1 MGGLGGL
8 MSLGI
13 VVSAVDRMSR
23 PLAGMRG
30 SLKGLQSELNLMDRS
45 LKQFGRALAV
55 AGAAALVFAGLS
67 AGAEAAGKFETSI
80 TRLALVSQAT
90 GDQLG
95 QLRSKALELGVLTE
109 WSPDEAAA
117 GMQALASSGYNVEQQ
132 LKAIGPVLNFA
143 TAGIGDLATA
153 AKLTDSVLKAWSL
166 GVDQAAMATDKL
178 TRLTQIAAIE
188 MNELATAVPVVA
200 AAGSA
205 ANQSISETLAVLGAI
220 RPAAQSTQ
228 DAAQIFN
235 SFAESI
241 KAPTLEI
248 QKTVKKNFGLDLNS
262 LYRDAQGNLLPVTDI
277 MDNLARATAGMS
289 ATQRD
294 SFLKMALGQV
304 GAKAFGAAMKATYEV
319 TRNGQKVMLTGT
331 EAIRAMREQL
341 DQSGGTTAKF
351 AKAMQATWEGV
362 KKMLAGTLQTFAI
375 VLGQGPLQVISA
387 LMSGI
392 TSLLNPLLAWMQRH
406 EKLVKIVGG
415 SITVVVGLTGAAGLL
430 WAALALVA
438 MFTLQAKVALAAMG
452 GPVAMVKTGF
462 IGIAGAVK
470 GFTLALLTNPVFLVI
485 AGLVALGVALVA
497 LYRKWEPFRN
507 LVDGLAIKFKHFW
520 AGLRVG
526 FSVVAGAAGE
536 IFNPII
542 AGARKLIGWFGGLT
556 GTVDKFHG
564 STSGWIT
571 AGIKM
576 GKILGG
582 AVAVGL
588 TIVTAKLVALTA
600 VMLANPITWIVLGI
614 AAAVVG
620 VIYVIKNWGAITD
633 WLAAKWEGVKKF
645 FAGLW
650 DWLVGAVKE
659 YGGMI
664 ATGILTAVTGPFGQ
678 AALFIYNNWD
688 EVAAYTGA
696 LIDSIVEFFAALPGR
711 IGGLATSILEAV
723 RSWFAGIPDL
733 ISGLID
739 MIIEG
744 LKALPGRIGGVFG
757 KAGKWMMKTLGFG
770 VQAEAQAPVQAVNNA
785 LQGVGDYLPHSD
797 AKLGPLARLTDAG
810 AAIPRTMAS
819 GMQAAA
825 PALSSATL
833 ATVAGVDLSPLMERA
848 ANPRPDSRVD
858 LQGLVGALQAQ
869 EPGRAK
875 GGETRVTTDGRNI
888 VIHNLTIK
896 ADLENLKD
904 MESFVELLRGLD
916 DGIGE
921 RG

>member
-30 SLKGLQSELNLMDRS
+30 SLKGLQSELNLMDHS
-45 LKQFGRALAV
+45 LKQFGRAVAV

-67 AGAEAAGKFETSI
+67 FGAEAAGKFETSI
-80 TRLALVSQAT
+80 TRLALVSQAA

-95 QLRSKALELGVLTE
+95 QLRSQALELGVLTE

-143 TAGIGDLATA
+143 TAGIGDLATS

-178 TRLTQIAAIE
+178 TRLTQIAAVE

-235 SFAESI
+235 SFAEAI

-262 LYRDAQGNLLPVTDI
+262 LYRDAKGNLLPVTDI
-277 MDNLARATAGMS
+277 MDNLGKATAGMS
-289 ATQRD
+289 ATNRD
-294 SFLKMALGQV
+294 AFLKMALNSV
-304 GAKAFGAAMKATYEV
+304 GAKAFGAALKATFEV

-387 LMSGI
+387 LLSGI

-415 SITVVVGLTGAAGLL
+415 SITVVAGLTAAAGLL

-438 MFTLQAKVALAAMG
+438 MFAVHAKVALATMG
-452 GPVAMVKTGF
+452 GPVAMVKAGF
-462 IGIAGAVK
+462 IGLIGTVK
-470 GFTLALLTNPVFLVI
+470 AFTLALLTNPVFLII

-497 LYRKWEPFRN
+497 LYRRWEPFRN
-507 LVDGLAIKFKHFW
+507 LVDGLALTFRLFW
-520 AGLRVG
+520 IGLKQGVG
-526 FSVVAGAAGE
+526 LALGQLRRAFNPVIQAVKSLRAALSPLTEGMVEASRASGEWISVGRLVGKVLVGAVAGAV
-536 IFNPII
+536 
-542 AGARKLIGWFGGLT
+542 R
-556 GTVDKFHG
+556 V
-564 STSGWIT
+564 
-571 AGIKM
+571 
-576 GKILGG
+576 
-582 AVAVGL
+582 
-588 TIVTAKLVALTA
+588 VALTVA
-600 VMLANPITWIVLGI
+600 GLVWVARGGVWVFQTWGDI
-614 AAAVVG
+614 AEWVIGAWTG
-620 VIYVIKNWGAITD
+620 VQR
-633 WLAAKWEGVKKF
+633 F
-645 FAGLW
+645 FAGLL
-650 DWLVGAVKE
+650 DWLVSAVR
-659 YGGMI
+659 
-664 ATGILTAVTGPFGQ
+664 
-678 AALFIYNNWD
+678 NNWD
-688 EVAAYTGA
+688 RIATFTSGLV
-696 LIDSIVEFFAALPGR
+696 DSVIEFFSALPGR

-723 RSWFAGIPDL
+723 KSWFAGIPNL

-744 LKALPGRIGGVFG
+744 LKALPAKIGGVFG

-770 VQAEAQAPVQAVNNA
+770 VQSESQAPVDAVNKS
-785 LQGVGDYLPHSD
+785 LQGVGDLLPHSD
-797 AKLGPLARLTDAG
+797 AKVGPLSSLTAAG
-810 AAIPRTMAS
+810 AAIPKTMAS
-819 GMQAAA
+819 GMRAAA
-825 PALSSATL
+825 PALASATL
-833 ATVAGVDLSPLMERA
+833 ATVAGVDLSPLLERA

-869 EPGRAK
+869 EPGQAK
-875 GGETRVTTDGRNI
+875 AEGTKVTTDGRQI

-896 ADLENLKD
+896 ADVENLKD
-904 MESFVELLRGLD
+904 MEAFISMLQGLAE
-916 DGIGE
+916 GV
-921 RG
+921 